1 MTGTDYRQKGRFIGN
16 LPERTSLNRLG
27 SALWDLSFLLAYYE
41 GMRTA
46 LGFRAHSGWAAL
58 VAVAGTIDA
67 LRVLERRRIVIA
79 DPEMPGSKQ
88 PYHAAAELSFP
99 QAEMLVRRAIESS
112 RALALE
118 VMSATVKALRS
129 QGHEVAG
136 CGVLLG
142 SGKALP
148 GLEKVLGS
156 HALIHTAEGEMFRDV
171 LVWAAKECHLPVVG
185 VREKGLDASSLQ
197 RIGSLGKLIGP
208 PWTQDQ
214 KYATVAALMTLGDA

>member
-1 MTGTDYRQKGRFIGN
+1 
-16 LPERTSLNRLG
+16 
-27 SALWDLSFLLAYYE
+27 
-41 GMRTA
+41 MRTA

-67 LRVLERRRIVIA
+67 VRVLERRRIVIA
-79 DPEMPGSKQ
+79 DREMPGSRQ
-88 PYHAAAELSFP
+88 PYHAAAGLAFP
-99 QAEMLVRRAIESS
+99 EAEALVRGAIESS

-118 VMSATVKALRS
+118 AMSAAVKALRS

-136 CGVLLG
+136 CGVVLG

-171 LVWAAKECHLPVVG
+171 LVWAAKECRLPVIG
-185 VREKGLDASSLQ
+185 VREKDLDASSL
-197 RIGSLGKLIGP
+197 RRVGSLGKLIGP

-214 KYATVAALMTLGDA
+214 KYATVAALLQLRGA